1 MYTIFAGKPGWH
13 MVCAGLLVTMLSQSA
28 FCSGSSQQVETAK
41 NSNAVSVNSRMN
53 TNLRKPN
60 EMWGGDHVRLV
71 TKPGGGDLEFDCAHG
86 DLTEELKPDANG
98 DFDIAGTFSREGG
111 PTRSDE
117 KSNGRAV
124 RYVGRITQNS
134 MTFKITFKDS
144 NETSE
149 TFTLTRGSEGRLR
162 KCR

>member
-13 MVCAGLLVTMLSQSA
+13 MVCAGLLVTMLIQSG
-28 FCSGSSQQVETAK
+28 SGGGSSQQAEGAK
-41 NSNAVSVNSRMN
+41 NSKAASVNSRMN
-53 TNLRKPN
+53 ANLRNPN
-60 EMWGGDHVRLV
+60 ETWGGDHVRLV

-86 DLTEELKPDANG
+86 DLTEELKPDADGN
-98 DFDIAGTFSREGG
+98 FDIAGTFSREGG
-111 PTRSDE
+111 PTRSDD

-134 MTFKITFKDS
+134 MTFQITFKDS
-144 NETSE
+144 NETSD

>member
-13 MVCAGLLVTMLSQSA
+13 MFCAGLLLTMLSHSG
-28 FCSGSSQQVETAK
+28 SGGGSSQQAEGAK
-41 NSNAVSVNSRMN
+41 NSNAASVNSRMN
-53 TNLRKPN
+53 TNLRNPN
-60 EMWGGDHVRLV
+60 ETWGGDHVRLV

-86 DLTEELKPDANG
+86 DLTEELKPDADGN
-98 DFDIAGTFSREGG
+98 FDIAGTFSREGG

-134 MTFKITFKDS
+134 MTIQITFKDS

>member
-1 MYTIFAGKPGWH
+1 MYMIVVWKLGWH
-13 MVCAGLLVTMLSQSA
+13 MVCAGLLVTVLSQSGS
-28 FCSGSSQQVETAK
+28 CNGSSQQAQGAK
-41 NSNAVSVNSRMN
+41 NSNAAFVNSRMN
-53 TNLRKPN
+53 ANLLSPN
-60 EMWGGDHVRLV
+60 ETWGGEHVRLV
-71 TKPGGGDLEFDCAHG
+71 TKPGGGELEFDCAHG
-86 DLTEELKPDANG
+86 DLTEDLKPDAQGN
-98 DFDIAGTFSREGG
+98 FDIAGTFAREGG
-111 PTRSDE
+111 PTRSDD

-134 MTFKITFKDS
+134 MTLQITFKDS